1 MLSKGMVR
9 PLKMAVLCSVHPLPD
24 QCLADLPTR
33 LPLPQ
38 IMIILIKGVVRGV
51 PLYWFP
57 LITNELT

>member
-9 PLKMAVLCSVHPLPD
+9 PLKMAVLLLSVHPLPD
-24 QCLADLPTR
+24 QRLTDLPTH

-51 PLYWFP
+51 SLYWFP
-57 LITNELT
+57 